1 MESDPMHA
9 RDSKSRRLAVTTGIV
24 FFISLAFPIGAGLSR
39 DPALLPRVWG
49 VLDVTIAFIL
59 AALAILIAWRFD
71 KTIDEEIRR
80 SAYNAYRSLINVVLV
95 VLVIFLVGGDRIRWT
110 TFLPGIA
117 WRGWLLFY
125 ALPPWLA
132 AFRGKPAVARENR

>member
-1 MESDPMHA
+1 MESDPTDA
-9 RDSKSRRLAVTTGIV
+9 RDSKSRRLAVTTAIV
-24 FFISLAFPIGAGLSR
+24 FFISLAFPVGAGLSR
-39 DPALLPRVWG
+39 DPALLPLIWG
-49 VLDVTIAFIL
+49 ILDVTIAFIL

-71 KTIDEEIRR
+71 KRVDEEIRR
-80 SAYNAYRSLINVVLV
+80 SSYHAYRSLINVVLV

-125 ALPPWLA
+125 ALPAWLA
-132 AFRGKPAVARENR
+132 AFRGKPPVPREQR

>member
-1 MESDPMHA
+1 VTDT
-9 RDSKSRRLAVTTGIV
+9 RDSKGRRLAVTTAIV

-49 VLDVTIAFIL
+49 ILDVIIAFIL

-71 KTIDEEIRR
+71 KSVDEEIQR
-80 SAYNAYRSLINVVLV
+80 SSYHAYRSLINVVLI

-125 ALPPWLA
+125 ALPAWLA
-132 AFRGKPAVARENR
+132 AFRGQLPVPREHR